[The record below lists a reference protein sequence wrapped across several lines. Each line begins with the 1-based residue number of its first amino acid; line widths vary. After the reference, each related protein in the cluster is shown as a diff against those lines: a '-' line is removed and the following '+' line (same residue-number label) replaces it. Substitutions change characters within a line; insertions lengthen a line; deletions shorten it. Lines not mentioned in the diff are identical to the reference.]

1 MVYELYE
8 RIKNHREQ
16 VGLSQSELA
25 KRLGVTKS
33 AVNSWESG
41 TNSPSLNYI
50 IKMSQIFLVSTDYL
64 LGVNERLTVDITDL
78 DDNQKQAVQMII
90 RLFEKDNLEKQI

>member
-8 RIKNHREQ
+8 RIKNLRAQ

-50 IKMSQIFLVSTDYL
+50 IKMSQIFSVSTDYL

>member
-8 RIKNHREQ
+8 RIKNLRTQ

-50 IKMSQIFLVSTDYL
+50 IKMSQIFSVSTDYL
-64 LGVNERLTVDITDL
+64 LGVNERLTVDITAL

>member
-8 RIKNHREQ
+8 RIKNLRVQ

-50 IKMSQIFLVSTDYL
+50 IKMSQIFSVSTDYL